1 MSKSG
6 NDNTESFEV
15 LSTSNVLWEEDMFL
29 RIFTN
34 VSVNKSDDS
43 DLKNYAFCSAPER
56 CYLAISGIAHKMLA
70 AS

>member
-6 NDNTESFEV
+6 NENTESSEV

-43 DLKNYAFCSAPER
+43 GSEKLRFLFSFRE
-56 CYLAISGIAHKMLA
+56 MLLDYFRY
-70 AS
+70 SS

>member
-1 MSKSG
+1 MQITNSWCPMSKSA
-6 NDNTESFEV
+6 NENPESSEV

-43 DLKNYAFCSAPER
+43 GSEKLRFLFSF
-56 CYLAISGIAHKMLA
+56 
-70 AS
+70 

>member
-6 NDNTESFEV
+6 NENTESSEV
-15 LSTSNVLWEEDMFL
+15 LSTSNVLWEKDMFL

-43 DLKNYAFCSAPER
+43 GSEKLRFLFS
-56 CYLAISGIAHKMLA
+56 S
-70 AS
+70 